1 MSKKVIDRLKAQ
13 FGARIL
19 ATSDFRGDDEAVVAP
34 ADWLEVARFLRTDP
48 ECAMDHF
55 IDLSAVDYPLREPE
69 PRFDVFVMV
78 RSMSKNHRVRLRT
91 RVADG
96 EQLASL
102 FTVWTGANWTER
114 EVFDMFGI
122 VFADHPD
129 MRRILMYDEFVG
141 HPLRKDYSIDHAQP
155 LVPYR
160 EVAGNQQAAP
170 FGDDIGQP
178 WSRVSW
184 AARLDGSAVPV
195 SPTLAAQQ
203 ESKKPAAD
211 AE

>member
-13 FGARIL
+13 FGSRIL

-34 ADWLEVARFLRTDP
+34 SDWLEVARFLRTDP

-78 RSMSKNHRVRLRT
+78 RSMSKNHRIRLRT

-129 MRRILMYDEFVG
+129 MRRILMYEEFVG
-141 HPLRKDYSIDHAQP
+141 HPLRKDYAIDHAQP

-160 EVAGNQQAAP
+160 DVSGIDQPAP
-170 FGDDIGQP
+170 FGTDIGQP

-203 ESKKPAAD
+203 ESKKPSAD